1 MAPSGFSTASVITRW
16 QRLNKGQRLVTGII
30 GALFALWAV
39 DLMAFRPLR
48 RRLREMGREVQGTK
62 AKLLEATIADQN
74 AANVT
79 KAFKAYAPYAAA
91 SGSPETELA
100 GLLSDVETTI
110 RKSGVVLLNLKPS
123 ARSASSETISVAVDG
138 ESSPEQL
145 MRLLDQLQRS
155 QRALKVTELS
165 IRVSESKTLR
175 VAMVV
180 SKLLLR

>member
-1 MAPSGFSTASVITRW
+1 MVKFSSAVVLQRW
-16 QRLNKGQRLVTGII
+16 QRLKKGQRLVAGMTGT
-30 GALFALWAV
+30 LFMLWAV
-39 DLMAFRPLR
+39 DLIAFRPLR
-48 RRLREMGREVQGTK
+48 QHLHALGQEVQQTK
-62 AKLLEATIADQN
+62 KKLIDATIADQN
-74 AANVT
+74 SANVT
-79 KAFKAYAPYAAA
+79 KAFKAYEPFAAV

-100 GLLSDVETTI
+100 GLLSDVETTV
-110 RKSGVVLLNLKPS
+110 RQSGVVLLNLKPS
-123 ARSASSETISVAVDG
+123 ARGSSGSTISIAVDG

-180 SKLLLR
+180 SKLLIN